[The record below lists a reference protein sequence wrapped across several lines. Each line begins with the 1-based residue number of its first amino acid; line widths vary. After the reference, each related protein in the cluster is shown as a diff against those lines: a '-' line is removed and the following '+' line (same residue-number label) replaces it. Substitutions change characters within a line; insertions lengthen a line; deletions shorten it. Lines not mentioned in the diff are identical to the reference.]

1 MLWRVI
7 KVVVLVLVVSLTL
20 SLAWLRW
27 EAGRPRDAWFV
38 ERQGTVAGAEVAED
52 ATMGAQLAQSVRLR
66 STSGLEVSFRVIR
79 PLADPDPLP
88 VFVVL
93 GGHRT
98 GSDAV
103 ELFGEVGSRAVV
115 GIDYPYDGPDRVKG
129 IGPVLRTIPPARQ
142 AFLDTVPA
150 VSLVLDWLSE
160 QPWADGDRTIMIGAS
175 LGAPFAAAAAR
186 RDDRIA
192 GLVLVHAA
200 ADNRRWLE
208 VQLARRM
215 ASGLVTYPLSHVL
228 HWLAYGPVFDTGE
241 HVAHLSPRPLLVIN
255 ARDDERTPADEGQRL
270 YDAAGEPKKLRF
282 SNGRHV
288 QPGRSEIIGELL
300 AIAEEETPFLVDGM

>member
-1 MLWRVI
+1 MLWRVT
-7 KVVVLVLVVSLTL
+7 KYVVLVLVAGAAL

-27 EAGRPRDAWFV
+27 EAGRPRDSWFV
-38 ERQGTVAGAEVAED
+38 ERQGSVAGAEVMED
-52 ATMGAQLAQSVRLR
+52 VAMGAQLAQAVRLR

-79 PLADPDPLP
+79 PLATAEPLP

-103 ELFGEVGSRAVV
+103 DLFGEVGDRAVV

-129 IGPVLRTIPPARQ
+129 VGPVLRTIPAARQ

-150 VSLVLDWLSE
+150 VSLVLDWLSD

-175 LGAPFAAAAAR
+175 LGAPFAATVAR
-186 RDDRIA
+186 RDDRLA

-215 ASGLVTYPLSHVL
+215 ESSLVTYPLSYVL

-241 HVAHLSPRPLLVIN
+241 HVAHLSPRPLLIIN
-255 ARDDERTPADEGQRL
+255 ARNDERTPSDEGQRL
-270 YDAAGEPKKLRF
+270 YDAAGMPKKLRY

-300 AIAEEETPFLVDGM
+300 AIADEETPFLVNGM